1 MSTYKIIGSLL
12 IVSGCGGFG
21 FAVAFQYRRQEKML
35 MGLIHALELMS
46 TELRYR
52 LTPLPS
58 LCRMTGTS
66 VGGAVGRLFLDLA
79 KELERRASP
88 DALSCMRAVLGRSK
102 IPPGPAR
109 LLLAQLGGSL
119 GTCDMDGQEKGLER
133 IRKLCKAELD
143 EYRLHYR
150 ERTRCYKTLGMCAG
164 IAIAIIFS

>member
-1 MSTYKIIGSLL
+1 MSTYKLIGSLL
-12 IVSGCGGFG
+12 IISGCGGFG
-21 FAVAFQYRRQEKML
+21 FAMAFQYGRQEKL
-35 MGLIHALELMS
+35 LISLIRALELMS

-52 LTPLPS
+52 LTPLPG
-58 LCRMTGTS
+58 LCRTSGTS
-66 VGGAVGRLFLDLA
+66 VGGAVGRVFRDLA
-79 KELERRASP
+79 DELERRSSP

-119 GTCDMDGQEKGLER
+119 GTYDLDGQEKGLDR

-150 ERTRCYKTLGMCAG
+150 ERTRCYKTLGLCAG
-164 IAIAIIFS
+164 IAMAIIFS